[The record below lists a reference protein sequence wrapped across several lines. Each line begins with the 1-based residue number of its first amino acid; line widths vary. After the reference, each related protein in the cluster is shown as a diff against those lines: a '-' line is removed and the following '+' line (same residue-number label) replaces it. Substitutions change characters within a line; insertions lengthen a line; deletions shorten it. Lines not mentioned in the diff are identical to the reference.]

1 MRLRRALLA
10 PIASCIGLA
19 AAGAEPLVTFD
30 ERELETIFSLSPLP
44 APLLDATNRVDGN
57 PEAIALGARLFS
69 DTRLSGRGE
78 FSCATCHDSARGWA
92 DGKEVAIAAGVG
104 TRNTP
109 SLWNV
114 AHQRWYFWD
123 GRADSLWSQA
133 LKPIESTVEL
143 DGSRLQVAHVVH
155 DDPTLRAGY
164 EALFG
169 QLPELRDTQRFP
181 RTGGPLAGDEERQL
195 NWWRMAAADRAA
207 ITELFANVGKT
218 IAAFEA
224 TIRSAPAPFDRFVGE
239 LEQGKRPTAISAAAQ
254 RGLKTFIGA
263 GNCVLCHSGPN
274 FTNKEF
280 HDVRVPQRSAADAA
294 HDAGRGGGLSL
305 LLEDEFVSAG
315 YYSDHPQG
323 TRAMNL
329 VYLDFEGAFGG
340 HFRTPS
346 LRNVANTAPYM
357 HAGQYRTLEDVVRH
371 YSTLADAAPPAEPEH
386 VELLV
391 RPFPLDER
399 AIADLV
405 AFLESLTSG

>member
-1 MRLRRALLA
+1 M
-10 PIASCIGLA
+10 
-19 AAGAEPLVTFD
+19 
-30 ERELETIFSLSPLP
+30 
-44 APLLDATNRVDGN
+44 
-57 PEAIALGARLFS
+57 
-69 DTRLSGRGE
+69 
-78 FSCATCHDSARGWA
+78 A
-92 DGKEVAIAAGVG
+92 DAAGVG
-104 TRNTP
+104 ARNTP

-114 AHQRWYFWD
+114 AHHRWYFWD

-133 LKPIESTVEL
+133 LKPIESAIEL

-155 DDPTLRAGY
+155 EDPTLRAGY

-169 QLPELRDTQRFP
+169 ELPELADTQRFP
-181 RTGGPLAGDEERQL
+181 PTGGPQATDEERQL
-195 NWWRMAAADRAA
+195 SWWRMEPADRAA
-207 ITELFANVGKT
+207 VTELFANVGKA

-224 TIRSAPAPFDRFVGE
+224 TIRSAPAPFDRFVAE
-239 LEQGKRPTAISAAAQ
+239 LKEGKRRTAISAAAQ

-263 GNCVLCHSGPN
+263 GNCVLCHSGPS

-280 HDVRVPQRSAADAA
+280 HDIRVPPRNTADGVR
-294 HDAGRGGGLSL
+294 DAGRGGGLSL

-315 YYSDHPQG
+315 YHSDDPDG

-329 VYLDFEGAFGG
+329 LYLDFEGAFGG

-346 LRNVANTAPYM
+346 LRNVAKTAPYM
-357 HAGQYRTLEDVVRH
+357 DAGQYRTLEEVVRH
-371 YSTLADAAPPAEPEH
+371 YSTLEDAVAPAEPEH